1 MLFQEKN
8 ISVDNTHNKTQTV
21 CVINI
26 LFSKPHN
33 NSGNL
38 SAGSILSTQLTQR
51 LAHTAWYC
59 RPPYV
64 SLAHCSSLTK
74 SWLVAST
81 SNKQTPHARNWA
93 TWSSD
98 FRMPFLKSRSLSS
111 GYNVFTNTFVY
122 GFVFLKRTLLL
133 HFISMHMKLIHEVQK
148 GTLCELHKKTLYKGF
163 YNTSLFHNFLWY
175 VINMKFSSLSTFFF
189 MLSTF
194 AFVHVSEIKTKVKQN
209 RNTYWACRKSF
220 IKLLADRLMQTKK
233 KTTSLK

>member
-1 MLFQEKN
+1 MKIVKQIPITFHMHTYILNTLLIKEGLLLEKGIYPICCFKKKN

-111 GYNVFTNTFVY
+111 GYNVFTNMFVY

-163 YNTSLFHNFLWY
+163 YNTDLFHNFLWY
-175 VINMKFSSLSTFFF
+175 VINMKFSSLSTFF
-189 MLSTF
+189 L
-194 AFVHVSEIKTKVKQN
+194 
-209 RNTYWACRKSF
+209 C
-220 IKLLADRLMQTKK
+220 
-233 KTTSLK
+233 